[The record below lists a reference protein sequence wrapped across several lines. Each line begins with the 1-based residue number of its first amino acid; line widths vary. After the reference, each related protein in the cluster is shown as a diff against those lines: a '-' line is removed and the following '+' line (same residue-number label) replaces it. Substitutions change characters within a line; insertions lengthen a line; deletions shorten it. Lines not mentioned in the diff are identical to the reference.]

1 MVFYATKGL
10 ISPLH
15 NNRQK
20 LKPGQYSLW
29 FSFRH
34 YFKGMCRHN
43 LCNVTEEKKK
53 SLQKLLNIE
62 NMICTSQILYRTC
75 YLTDSFPATNLA
87 FVSYRRMNPTISSRA
102 LGWSTQSHPLKSCRT
117 ENTSTVE
124 MLWGFNFFFFNQT
137 IQYIWCPV
145 YARLRTYSTF

>member
-20 LKPGQYSLW
+20 LKPGQYSLS

-62 NMICTSQILYRTC
+62 KKAMYIS
-75 YLTDSFPATNLA
+75 NLA
-87 FVSYRRMNPTISSRA
+87 HRMLFNTQFSSDKLSLRFIHKNESNNF
-102 LGWSTQSHPLKSCRT
+102 LQGSWMINTVTSIKILSHREHKHR
-117 ENTSTVE
+117 
-124 MLWGFNFFFFNQT
+124 
-137 IQYIWCPV
+137 
-145 YARLRTYSTF
+145 